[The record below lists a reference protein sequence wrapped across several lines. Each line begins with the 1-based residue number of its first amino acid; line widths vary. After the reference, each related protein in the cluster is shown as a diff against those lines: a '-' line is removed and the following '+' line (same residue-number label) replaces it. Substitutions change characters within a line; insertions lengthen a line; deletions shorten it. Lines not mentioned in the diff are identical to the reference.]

1 MNTKI
6 EQKLVILTGKF
17 CRKYLDQIH
26 KLTALGELKLI
37 ISYVINWKHPNILE
51 HNVYYTGAVIE
62 GQQTSIDLWY
72 IITKNHSI
80 NEESI
85 NTVSYTE

>member
-37 ISYVINWKHPNILE
+37 ISYVIN
-51 HNVYYTGAVIE
+51 
-62 GQQTSIDLWY
+62 
-72 IITKNHSI
+72 
-80 NEESI
+80 
-85 NTVSYTE
+85 